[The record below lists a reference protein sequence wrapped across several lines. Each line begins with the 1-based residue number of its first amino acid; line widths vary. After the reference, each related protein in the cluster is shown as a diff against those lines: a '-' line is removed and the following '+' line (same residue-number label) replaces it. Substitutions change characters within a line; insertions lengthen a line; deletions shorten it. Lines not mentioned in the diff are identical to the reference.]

1 MRCRAALDV
10 VFVDNRAV
18 VVDGDADLGA
28 LFVARP
34 GPRDRARRRPNRTGG
49 TVSDRT
55 RSSQILISD
64 RETGLPFSK
73 GLLASQIMVTGLS
86 PYRAYQVAEEVELRL
101 LEGRK
106 ASVSTDE
113 LADMTL
119 VVIRELAGER
129 YASNFVRWQRVEHLD
144 VPVVILIGGATGVGK
159 STIATQL
166 AARLGIVRVVATDAI
181 REVMRAMLSPQLM
194 PTLHVSSFQADRAMR
209 EPPIKNADALVVG
222 FREQTAAVSVGID
235 ALIERAATE
244 GTSIVIEGAHVVP
257 GFFDAEAYGD
267 RILAVPFII
276 GVDDEE
282 RHLSH
287 FAAREDAIA
296 SRPATRYAEG
306 FDGIR
311 RLQGYVKSQA
321 LAHGVPVIP
330 NHSFDQT
337 IATVIDLV
345 MDKAT
350 SQAAEQV
357 HAGDDADTERKDAPH
372 ETVPRHREHRGD
384 PHGQPLGGARRRHDE
399 SLPARP
405 RARRTRDRLEGDP
418 DRGRTAT
425 CRWRSPPSTPT
436 GWSSRA
442 TRWPRWGRTPSSRSR

>member
-1 MRCRAALDV
+1 
-10 VFVDNRAV
+10 
-18 VVDGDADLGA
+18 
-28 LFVARP
+28 
-34 GPRDRARRRPNRTGG
+34 
-49 TVSDRT
+49 VSDRT

-119 VVIRELAGER
+119 LVIRELAGER

-194 PTLHVSSFQADRAMR
+194 PTLHVSSFQADQAMR

-222 FREQTAAVSVGID
+222 FREQTAAVSVGIN

-350 SQAAEQV
+350 SQAAAQV
-357 HAGDDADTERKDAPH
+357 HT
-372 ETVPRHREHRGD
+372 
-384 PHGQPLGGARRRHDE
+384 GGPTPMEEAVGT
-399 SLPARP
+399 AK
-405 RARRTRDRLEGDP
+405 EGSN
-418 DRGRTAT
+418 A
-425 CRWRSPPSTPT
+425 
-436 GWSSRA
+436 
-442 TRWPRWGRTPSSRSR
+442 